1 MQIIDATGIRGL
13 RDRRLNDSNDNRKDK
28 TMFVII
34 GIAVVVVSIGGGYLL
49 EHGNIHVL
57 IQPAEL
63 LIIGGAALGSFLISA
78 PPKVVKLVIK
88 QFPGILK
95 PSILNKEISIE
106 LLMLLNRLFRKA
118 RQEGMLALEA
128 DVNDPASSTCFN
140 EFHSIMGMHELVEFI
155 CDNFKVA
162 ISAGTD
168 PHELDNMM
176 ELDIEARHSEEAI
189 PSAMIKM
196 VGDALPGL
204 GIVAAVLGVVITMG
218 KINEPP
224 EVLGHSIGAALVGT
238 FLGVLACYGFVGP
251 MGTNLELRAK
261 DGAALFSIIR
271 TAIAATVSGAAPL
284 AALEY
289 GRRAIP
295 GDARPSIQELDEA
308 LKQWGSKDQ

>member
-1 MQIIDATGIRGL
+1 MGGL
-13 RDRRLNDSNDNRKDK
+13 WRRCGQVKKGK

-34 GIAVVVVSIGGGYLL
+34 GIGVVIGAVIGGYLL
-49 EHGNIHVL
+49 EHGNLSVL
-57 IQPAEL
+57 FQPAEVV
-63 LIIGGAALGSFLISA
+63 IIGGAALGSFLISA
-78 PPKVVKLVIK
+78 PAKVVKLVMK
-88 QFPGILK
+88 QVPTLLK
-95 PSILNKEISIE
+95 PSVLEKDICIE
-106 LLMLLNRLFRKA
+106 LLMVLNRLFRKA
-118 RQEGMLALEA
+118 RQEGMLALEQ
-128 DVNDPASSTCFN
+128 DVNDPAASNCFN
-140 EFHSIMGMHELVEFI
+140 EFQRIMAMHEVVEFI

-162 ISAGTD
+162 ISAGAD

-176 ELDIEARHSEEAI
+176 ELDMEARHSEEVV
-189 PSAMIKM
+189 PSAMVKM

-204 GIVAAVLGVVITMG
+204 GIVAAVLGVVLTMG

-261 DGAALFSIIR
+261 DTAALLAISR
-271 TAIAATVSGAAPL
+271 TAIAATVKGAAPL

-295 GDARPSIQELDEA
+295 GEARPSIQELDEA
-308 LKQWGSKDQ
+308 LKQWATKDQ